1 VQADALLDLLEGV
14 APRGPVLGVE
24 VTAFHS
30 DDDERARARMTEL
43 LVEAVAA
50 LRLDAS
56 VARPT

>member
-1 VQADALLDLLEGV
+1 LQADALLDLLAGG
-14 APRGPVLGVE
+14 AARGPVLGVE